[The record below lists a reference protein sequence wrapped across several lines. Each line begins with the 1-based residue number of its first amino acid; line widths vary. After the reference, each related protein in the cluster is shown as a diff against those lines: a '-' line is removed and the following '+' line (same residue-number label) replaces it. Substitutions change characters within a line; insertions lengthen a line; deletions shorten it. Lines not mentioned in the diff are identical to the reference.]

1 MSKKKNILFEE
12 EEIEEPIKKEVV
24 EEVAPTQKEVFKR
37 EVEEPVVSSS
47 KEFREVKEV
56 KSNQSVEDLSE
67 RELFKSESTFKFP
80 AFDEAEFEQTMPK
93 TRPTNIMAY
102 EKKKEKPRRVEYSR
116 YERTETVPQER
127 KKFKPSPIISPVY
140 GILDKDYKPEDIM
153 PKKKDT
159 DIVRPKVLDVD
170 SVRRKAF
177 GTLEDDIEKTLVEP
191 TVSFY
196 EEPEEVKLAR
206 KEETLKKELEEKV
219 KTIDELLEDSV
230 TDEIPVSLEATKEM
244 NIEEIENELDKYEEE
259 ETLAI
264 LDGIDD
270 VEPDLEEDT
279 LESDLFDLIDS
290 MYENRE
296 GEE

>member
-1 MSKKKNILFEE
+1 MGFMSKIKSILFEE
-12 EEIEEPIKKEVV
+12 EEIEDTVVKEEVVEHPVIKKEVIKK
-24 EEVAPTQKEVFKR
+24 EIEDTMEIPKQKEER
-37 EVEEPVVSSS
+37 PTH
-47 KEFREVKEV
+47 
-56 KSNQSVEDLSE
+56 SVEDLSE

-80 AFDEAEFEQTMPK
+80 AFDEEEFEQTMPK
-93 TRPTNIMAY
+93 TRPTNVLAY
-102 EKKKEKPRRVEYSR
+102 EKKKEKPRSSVYGR
-116 YERTETVPQER
+116 YERTETVPVEK

-153 PKKKDT
+153 PKKKDL

-177 GTLEDDIEKTLVEP
+177 GTLEDDIEKTLEEP
-191 TVSFY
+191 TVTFY
-196 EEPEEVKLAR
+196 EEPVEVKMAK

-219 KTIDELLEDSV
+219 KTIDELLEDSA
-230 TDEIPVSLEATKEM
+230 TDEIPVSLEEKVE
-244 NIEEIENELDKYEEE
+244 IQVEEIENELENYEED

-270 VEPDLEEDT
+270 VEPNLEEDT

-290 MYENRE
+290 MYEDRE

>member
-1 MSKKKNILFEE
+1 MGFMSKIKNILFEE
-12 EEIEEPIKKEVV
+12 EEIEEPIKKEEVV
-24 EEVAPTQKEVFKR
+24 EEAPKKEVIKR
-37 EVEEPVVSSS
+37 EIEEDFEYKKPRESKPVEA
-47 KEFREVKEV
+47 
-56 KSNQSVEDLSE
+56 VEDLSD

-80 AFDEAEFEQTMPK
+80 AFDEEEFEQTMPK
-93 TRPTNIMAY
+93 PRPTNVLAY
-102 EKKKEKPRRVEYSR
+102 EKKKEKPRREYSR
-116 YERTETVPQER
+116 YERVEPTQVIEK

-153 PKKKDT
+153 PKKKDN
-159 DIVRPKVLDVD
+159 DIARPKVLDVD
-170 SVRRKAF
+170 SVRKKAF
-177 GTLEDDIEKTLVEP
+177 GTLEDDIEKTLNEP
-191 TVSFY
+191 TVTFY
-196 EEPEEVKLAR
+196 EEPEEIKQAK
-206 KEETLKKELEEKV
+206 KEENLKKELEEKV

-230 TDEIPVSLEATKEM
+230 TDEIPVIDADKNT
-244 NIEEIENELDKYEEE
+244 NIEDIEEELENYEEE

-270 VEPDLEEDT
+270 VEPNLEEDT

>member
-1 MSKKKNILFEE
+1 MGFMSKIKNILFEE
-12 EEIEEPIKKEVV
+12 EEIEEPVKEEVVEKPVIKKEIVK
-24 EEVAPTQKEVFKR
+24 EEREEFDYQPQKETK
-37 EVEEPVVSSS
+37 PVSLVD
-47 KEFREVKEV
+47 
-56 KSNQSVEDLSE
+56 DLSE

-80 AFDEAEFEQTMPK
+80 AFDEEEFEKTMPK
-93 TRPTNIMAY
+93 TRSTNVLSY
-102 EKKKEKPRRVEYSR
+102 EKKKEKPRRNDYSIYGRVEP
-116 YERTETVPQER
+116 TQEK

-153 PKKKDT
+153 PKKKEDNEP
-159 DIVRPKVLDVD
+159 RRKVLDVD

-177 GTLEDDIEKTLVEP
+177 GTLEDDIEKSLIEP

-196 EEPEEVKLAR
+196 EEPMEIQ
-206 KEETLKKELEEKV
+206 KEKKDAELKKELEEKV

-230 TDEIPVSLEATKEM
+230 TDEIPLSLEATKEI
-244 NIEEIENELDKYEEE
+244 NIEEIESELDKLEEE
-259 ETLAI
+259 DSLSI

-270 VEPDLEEDT
+270 VEPNLEDDT

>member
-1 MSKKKNILFEE
+1 MGFMSKIKNILFEE
-12 EEIEEPIKKEVV
+12 EEIEEPIKKEEVV
-24 EEVAPTQKEVFKR
+24 EKPVVKKEVMER
-37 EVEEPVVSSS
+37 EIDDTVEYVKPKEEKVAHPVEE
-47 KEFREVKEV
+47 
-56 KSNQSVEDLSE
+56 LSD

-80 AFDEAEFEQTMPK
+80 AFDEEEFEKTMPK
-93 TRPTNIMAY
+93 VRPTNVMAY
-102 EKKKEKPRRVEYSR
+102 EKKKEKPRRVEYNR
-116 YERTETVPQER
+116 YERTETVPVVEK

-153 PKKKDT
+153 PKRKDS
-159 DIVRPKVLDVD
+159 DIARPKVLDVD
-170 SVRRKAF
+170 SVRKKAF
-177 GTLEDDIEKTLVEP
+177 GTLEDDIEKTLAEP

-206 KEETLKKELEEKV
+206 REESLKRELEEKV
-219 KTIDELLEDSV
+219 KTIDELLEDSA

-244 NIEEIENELDKYEEE
+244 NIEEIENELENYEEE

-270 VEPDLEEDT
+270 VEPNLEEDT

-290 MYENRE
+290 MYESRE

>member
-1 MSKKKNILFEE
+1 MGFMSKIKNILFEE
-12 EEIEEPIKKEVV
+12 EEIEEPVYKEEVV
-24 EEVAPTQKEVFKR
+24 EKPVIKR
-37 EVEEPVVSSS
+37 EAPVRDEEVLEYQRP
-47 KEFREVKEV
+47 KEV
-56 KSNQSVEDLSE
+56 KPVESVEELSD

-80 AFDEAEFEQTMPK
+80 AFDEEEFEKTMPK
-93 TRPTNIMAY
+93 PRPTNVMAY
-102 EKKKEKPRRVEYSR
+102 EKKKEKPKRPEYSR
-116 YERTETVPQER
+116 YERVESPVVEK

-153 PKKKDT
+153 PKKKSENE
-159 DIVRPKVLDVD
+159 VKRKVLDVD
-170 SVRRKAF
+170 SVRKKAF
-177 GTLEDDIEKTLVEP
+177 GTLEDDIEKTMQEP
-191 TVSFY
+191 VVSFY
-196 EEPEEVKLAR
+196 EESEELKREKKDA
-206 KEETLKKELEEKV
+206 ELKKELEEKV

-230 TDEIPVSLEATKEM
+230 TDEIEVSLEKTKEI
-244 NIEEIENELDKYEEE
+244 NIEEIEEELDNLEE

-270 VEPDLEEDT
+270 VEPNLEEDT